1 MSSDAT
7 DPNIAANIAAA
18 NANPTDLEGH
28 PSFEDSVSG
37 EMSQRILSF
46 SAAPPSSLA
55 NPDVRSR
62 YAMTKPKSAL
72 PSSLQSAGRRR
83 IPTTPERT
91 LDAPSMVGDFYYN
104 LLDWSSTN
112 MVAVALQTGLWIWNG
127 NTGDACALLDTST
140 QPEKVGGGGLITGVR
155 WDADGNILAV
165 GLEGG
170 FVQIWDVESSTRMR
184 TLKPTGDGGADHAS
198 VNVAAWAPDG
208 TLNAGFQSGIIR
220 EYDVRERDAVT
231 RTLEK
236 AHHGP
241 VCGMEWR
248 SDSALMASGGNDNVV
263 KVWDRRTSV
272 AKMRKENHQ
281 AAVKALA
288 WCPHNL
294 SLLATGGG
302 TSDRNI
308 HFWNTTQNSRTMTI
322 STGAQITSLH
332 WAPHYREI
340 VSTHGLG
347 TTESSK
353 GLMSIWSHPSGTKV
367 AEIEAHEKR
376 VLHSSLSP
384 DGEVLATVS
393 DDEELKLWRIF
404 EKPVE
409 SSKGAKVAGGMAS
422 HGSSGASSVRTL
434 R

>member
-1 MSSDAT
+1 
-7 DPNIAANIAAA
+7 
-18 NANPTDLEGH
+18 
-28 PSFEDSVSG
+28 
-37 EMSQRILSF
+37 MSQRILSF

-62 YAMTKPKSAL
+62 YAMTKPKSTL

-112 MVAVALQTGLWIWNG
+112 MLAVALQTGLWIWNG
-127 NTGDACALLDTST
+127 NTGDASALLDTST
-140 QPEKVGGGGLITGVR
+140 MADKIGGGGLITGLR

-281 AAVKALA
+281 AAVKVSLRITTIVSYKV
-288 WCPHNL
+288 CPAQ
-294 SLLATGGG
+294 LL
-302 TSDRNI
+302 
-308 HFWNTTQNSRTMTI
+308 
-322 STGAQITSLH
+322 TSLT
-332 WAPHYREI
+332 PLFL
-340 VSTHGLG
+340 TQ
-347 TTESSK
+347 
-353 GLMSIWSHPSGTKV
+353 
-367 AEIEAHEKR
+367 
-376 VLHSSLSP
+376 
-384 DGEVLATVS
+384 
-393 DDEELKLWRIF
+393 
-404 EKPVE
+404 
-409 SSKGAKVAGGMAS
+409 
-422 HGSSGASSVRTL
+422 
-434 R
+434 

>member
-1 MSSDAT
+1 
-7 DPNIAANIAAA
+7 
-18 NANPTDLEGH
+18 
-28 PSFEDSVSG
+28 
-37 EMSQRILSF
+37 
-46 SAAPPSSLA
+46 
-55 NPDVRSR
+55 
-62 YAMTKPKSAL
+62 
-72 PSSLQSAGRRR
+72 
-83 IPTTPERT
+83 
-91 LDAPSMVGDFYYN
+91 MVGDFYYN

-409 SSKGAKVAGGMAS
+409 SSKGAKAAGGMAS

>member
-1 MSSDAT
+1 LGDGTRQRGDRYIPNRELKRANTAHAPIDGDGDTMRSQLSCDAT

-18 NANPTDLEGH
+18 NANPTDLDA
-28 PSFEDSVSG
+28 PTSFEESISA
-37 EMSQRILSF
+37 EMGQRILSF
-46 SAAPPSSLA
+46 SAVPPSSTA

-62 YAMTKPKSAL
+62 YAMAKPKMAL
-72 PSSLQSAGRRR
+72 PSSLQSSGRRK

-127 NTGDACALLDTST
+127 DTGDASALLDTTT
-140 QPEKVGGGGLITGVR
+140 QSDKVGGGGLITALR
-155 WDADGNILAV
+155 WDADGHILAV

-170 FVQIWDVESSTRMR
+170 FVQIWDVANSTRLR
-184 TLKPTGDGGADHAS
+184 TLKPSSDGGADHAA

-248 SDSALMASGGNDNVV
+248 SDSALIASGGNDNVV

-281 AAVKALA
+281 AAVK
-288 WCPHNL
+288 
-294 SLLATGGG
+294 
-302 TSDRNI
+302 
-308 HFWNTTQNSRTMTI
+308 
-322 STGAQITSLH
+322 
-332 WAPHYREI
+332 
-340 VSTHGLG
+340 VSP
-347 TTESSK
+347 K
-353 GLMSIWSHPSGTKV
+353 QRWP
-367 AEIEAHEKR
+367 
-376 VLHSSLSP
+376 
-384 DGEVLATVS
+384 
-393 DDEELKLWRIF
+393 
-404 EKPVE
+404 
-409 SSKGAKVAGGMAS
+409 S
-422 HGSSGASSVRTL
+422 HGRAG
-434 R
+434 